1 MESKCN
7 TAEEFSQKDGCLHG
21 KIQFIQDLV
30 TYEAETVPELEKAFH
45 AAVDDYL
52 ETLSLYAEQD
62 SEDRE
67 LLRLLREAKAETYGQ
82 PLVSLE
88 DVIKGLE
95 G

>member
-1 MESKCN
+1 MQTLTHHPYQGSC
-7 TAEEFSQKDGCLHG
+7 EFSQKDGCLHG
-21 KIQFIQDLV
+21 KILLIQDLV

-62 SEDRE
+62 TEDRE

-82 PLVSLE
+82 PLVSL
-88 DVIKGLE
+88 
-95 G
+95 